1 MSTISFEFF
10 SANAQEA
17 VFGLSRIHAEKL
29 QLPNIGTDVLWL
41 GLMTP
46 TQSNRADT
54 PITLLLKKSF
64 QLSRYNVYD
73 AVEAVSVRA
82 LRRTESGYTPEAV
95 TVLRNTVNQAR
106 KTGRVKGREPK
117 VTRILVFENLIKY
130 PDAAFMQVIANLTQK
145 NSAFNLERLDH
156 ELKRNIRSFTTR

>member
-10 SANAQEA
+10 SADAQEA

-54 PITLLLKKSF
+54 PITRLLKNSF
-64 QLSRYNVYD
+64 DLSRLDVYE
-73 AVEAVSVRA
+73 AVEAVSARA
-82 LRRTESGYTPEAV
+82 LQRTESGYTKEAAN
-95 TVLRNTVNQAR
+95 VLNDTVNQAR
-106 KTGRVKGREPK
+106 KIGRVNHREPV
-117 VTRILVFENLIKY
+117 VTRILVFENLIKAG
-130 PDAAFMQVIANLTQK
+130 DVTFRQVIANLTQK
-145 NSAFNLERLDH
+145 NNAFNLKRLDH
-156 ELKRNIRSFTTR
+156 ELKYNIRSLTTR